1 GILPDH
7 GLYLGWALALSAAIW
22 LGMLIFWGQSLLSR
36 IDGLL
41 LILLPGA
48 TVATLL
54 AGVFPTG
61 HFVPHANSEWLRI
74 HLLIAFTAY
83 GLTAVSALHA
93 ILLAA
98 MDRHLHQPVTS
109 APSQPV
115 FSRVLNTMPPLL
127 VQERL
132 LFQLLR

>member
-1 GILPDH
+1 LWVQTARHHASIRIRAPHRLLLTLALALHGGALFTGILPDH

-74 HLLIAFTAY
+74 HLLIAFPAY
-83 GLTAVSALHA
+83 GLTAVS
-93 ILLAA
+93 
-98 MDRHLHQPVTS
+98 
-109 APSQPV
+109 
-115 FSRVLNTMPPLL
+115 
-127 VQERL
+127 
-132 LFQLLR
+132 